1 MGGVAEH
8 AVLSNAPF
16 SRGLITGDVAHG
28 RLRSDA
34 QVCPGR
40 DLPREPVEGRL
51 RIRFPHRLAEGG
63 DHVVVPVS
71 GPVIVDSP
79 RSPDL
84 LIKYLLGETCG
95 AARMAE
101 SQAHEDGQ
109 CARRGTTRS
118 ASNRLALF
126 RGHLHIDASR
136 LKVIHAAGERTF
148 NARQGRVRT
157 VSEVKAG
164 RCRSG
169 TSRGLARA
177 SPKQTL
183 DAPRIL
189 AQPRRRRRQ
198 TGINVFRSLSPLTAP
213 RFTPDLWRRSFP
225 IGHGTFPGSS
235 VGALHVSRPRSV
247 SVACAS

>member
-1 MGGVAEH
+1 MAQG
-8 AVLSNAPF
+8 P
-16 SRGLITGDVAHG
+16 
-28 RLRSDA
+28 LRNDA
-34 QVCPGR
+34 RVCPGR
-40 DLPREPVEGRL
+40 DLPREPVAGRV
-51 RIRFPHRLAEGG
+51 RIGSSHRLAEGG
-63 DHVVVPVS
+63 DHVVVPIS
-71 GPVIVDSP
+71 GPVIVDCP

-84 LIKYLLGETCG
+84 IRYLLGETCG

-101 SQAHEDGQ
+101 SQALEDGQ

-118 ASNRLALF
+118 AIDRLALF

-213 RFTPDLWRRSFP
+213 RFTPDLWRRSFS

-247 SVACAS
+247 SVACASRSCR